1 MGPSNHI
8 LDGDQHQT
16 NPFAAARGDKSAIR
30 PHTAFS
36 QITMDICC
44 VFLVRLCGK
53 PFGCIAAQHPCCVTF
68 GCNSCCRFFVC
79 SVVHC
84 VVACSAVCMRGVC
97 VCVCEFV
104 ITASVGGNKMTKNC
118 RRSRIEVR
126 PTALLRYHAHKPWT
140 LTFDLKPMTLTFNP
154 RRVMA
159 LTHSVGF
166 CVWVPYTKPQ
176 VYKGQSL

>member
-1 MGPSNHI
+1 MLCYVWLQQLLPI
-8 LDGDQHQT
+8 LC
-16 NPFAAARGDKSAIR
+16 
-30 PHTAFS
+30 
-36 QITMDICC
+36 M
-44 VFLVRLCGK
+44 
-53 PFGCIAAQHPCCVTF
+53 FGCTLRGSLF
-68 GCNSCCRFFVC
+68 GCVYAWCVC
-79 SVVHC
+79 
-84 VVACSAVCMRGVC
+84 VC

-176 VYKGQSL
+176 VYKGQSLQKIEWKQTDGRTDKDRLHYLSRLAQINSSSSSFFSFSSSSSSSSSSSTCIR